1 MREAPVPSYRVRSAA
16 NEGSSTRMFVMAG
29 GLAAVVGVGVLVGWG
44 ITRLTTDRPIPT
56 IEADSRPV
64 KIRPDDRGGLRVANQ
79 DEIIFERRNGASYD
93 PTGRLAPAA
102 EAPNLDALR
111 AATAPPPSVT
121 SPQPAPQSAPQIV
134 TETRPLPASEI
145 PLVPSLPGQGAAPRA
160 AVPPQVTTPQPAQA
174 PASAPVQQAAAP
186 THQAT
191 PPAAPVAPAPAP
203 VARAAAGGHVV
214 VQLGALDS
222 EAGAKQEWERL
233 IRRAPELMQG
243 RAPQIIR
250 FDRPEKPTMW
260 RLRTGGFS
268 AEAAREFCDGMRAK
282 GGACAVIGG

>member
-16 NEGSSTRMFVMAG
+16 NEGSSTRMLAMAG
-29 GLAAVVGVGVLVGWG
+29 GLAAIVGVGAMVGWG

-56 IEADSRPV
+56 VEADARPV

-79 DEIIFERRNGASYD
+79 DEIIFERRNSGAAFEAN
-93 PTGRLAPAA
+93 GRLAPAA

-111 AATAPPPSVT
+111 AATAPPPA
-121 SPQPAPQSAPQIV
+121 PAPRIV
-134 TETRPLPASEI
+134 TESQAPLPASE
-145 PLVPSLPGQGAAPRA
+145 VPPVPVLPGQAAPRPSAPPPPAPQA
-160 AVPPQVTTPQPAQA
+160 AGSPLTAPQLAAPQA
-174 PASAPVQQAAAP
+174 PATPAPAAP
-186 THQAT
+186 AT
-191 PPAAPVAPAPAP
+191 PAPVAPAAAP
-203 VARAAAGGHVV
+203 PQRVAAGGAVV

-222 EAGAKQEWERL
+222 EAGARTEWDRL
-233 IRRAPELMQG
+233 ARRAPELLQG

-250 FDRPEKPTMW
+250 FERQDRPTMW

-268 AEAAREFCDGMRAK
+268 AEAAREFCDGIRGK